1 MPRNEIQKMILS
13 ELQELKSE
21 IKEVRQTDIPNLRT
35 AVGVF
40 KTELSTIKEKMST
53 KTTIISAVGGLIAIA
68 TSVAVAAYLK

>member
-1 MPRNEIQKMILS
+1 MPRNDIQKLILN

-40 KTELSTIKEKMST
+40 KTELATVKEKISTRSTII
-53 KTTIISAVGGLIAIA
+53 TTVGGLLAVA
-68 TSVAVAAYLK
+68 TSMAVAYLR

>member
-1 MPRNEIQKMILS
+1 MPKNEIQKLILS
-13 ELQELKSE
+13 EIQELKSE

-40 KTELSTIKEKMST
+40 KTELATVKEKIST
-53 KTTIISAVGGLIAIA
+53 KSMIITSVGGLIAVA

>member
-1 MPRNEIQKMILS
+1 MPRNDIQKLILN

-40 KTELSTIKEKMST
+40 KTEIATIKEKVST
-53 KTTIISAVGGLIAIA
+53 RSTIITTVGGLLAVA
-68 TSVAVAAYLK
+68 TSMAVAYLR